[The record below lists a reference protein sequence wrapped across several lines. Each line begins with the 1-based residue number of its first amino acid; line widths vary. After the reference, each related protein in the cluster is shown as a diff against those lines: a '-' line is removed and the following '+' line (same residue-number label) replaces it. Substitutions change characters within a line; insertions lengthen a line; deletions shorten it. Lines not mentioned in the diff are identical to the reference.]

1 MDFIGIINKY
11 RKDCEAEGAPPGS
24 QAKRQWEAE
33 GKKGQSKAKARKRQR
48 QGKETNGIK

>member
-33 GKKGQSKAKARKRQR
+33 GKKGQSK
-48 QGKETNGIK
+48 GKEETKTR